1 MATKALLDP
10 TITLLKNDTNGVT
23 NYPVPL
29 SPTLPSMSKSIELSR
44 ALTASSRSALFSLCR
59 THVLFEDQWLI
70 AVNKPQGIYCENV
83 LSAVSGLLIDINDS
97 GN

>member
-1 MATKALLDP
+1 MATKTLLDP
-10 TITLLKNDTNGVT
+10 IKTLLKNDTNGVT

-29 SPTLPSMSKSIELSR
+29 SPALPSMSKNIELSR

-59 THVLFEDQWLI
+59 AHVLFEDQWLI